1 MTRSPSWVTDSGC
14 SSGGGLR
21 SETSTS
27 SASMSPAT
35 RPHVYPPLAEPGGPL
50 KRIGI
55 ESVSVI
61 GFGSISGARHMTVT
75 PGTRLPVSV

>member
-1 MTRSPSWVTDSGC
+1 
-14 SSGGGLR
+14 
-21 SETSTS
+21 
-27 SASMSPAT
+27 
-35 RPHVYPPLAEPGGPL
+35 LAEPGGPL